1 MAAKDI
7 FQPDNLFSEVMTKIF
22 DILLLNILWLIC
34 CIPVIT
40 FGASTTA
47 LYYVMMKLVRD
58 EENGIVRGFFKAFKE
73 NFRQSTLLELIFLV
87 PSVILVVDFSALK
100 LMPGKLASTMWVFLV
115 LMLCLLICTAVY
127 AFALQAR
134 FVNTVKNTLKNAL
147 ILVFAKLPFTVLLFV
162 LTVGPVFVTFL
173 TGQTLMVGMLVWLFG
188 GVALV
193 TWLQSFILRHI
204 FKKLEE
210 PAQKEEEETEQ

>member
-73 NFRQSTLLELIFLV
+73 NFRQSLPVTGFFFLFAAV
-87 PSVILVVDFSALK
+87 LTVDFHVLGQNGTKSASV
-100 LMPGKLASTMWVFLV
+100 MYGGCCV
-115 LMLCLLICTAVY
+115 LMIFGTAVFGY
-127 AFALQAR
+127 TFPLLAR
-134 FVNTVKNTLKNAL
+134 FENTVKNTLVNGAKTAAAHLPQTAAMVVINAAPL
-147 ILVFAKLPFTVLLFV
+147 IWFLVSPDTFSVIFWIWVFAGEGLSAFLISKIVVRIFDKFITV
-162 LTVGPVFVTFL
+162 
-173 TGQTLMVGMLVWLFG
+173 
-188 GVALV
+188 
-193 TWLQSFILRHI
+193 
-204 FKKLEE
+204 
-210 PAQKEEEETEQ
+210 